1 MGRELLSGLKG
12 SRFADEVHMK
22 SRPRLSILR
31 CLSLLIAISLAAPGA
46 YAQAAEKQKKSSEIV
61 VAVQKAYPHYEYV
74 EDGEVRGFNVEILQA
89 IAERLGMQIEWRPM
103 LWSEAYNALE
113 AGDVA
118 LLCMPI
124 SEKREERFDFTAES
138 ISNSSLAMFVPNSF
152 SGPVKLE
159 DLAGLTVAIKD
170 ASIAQEILAQKIQKA
185 IAVPVDDDLRALRYV
200 EKGWAAAYLGDL
212 YTGLYLVR
220 RHGLDKIKVVG
231 GPLSLGS
238 VRIAVKKGN
247 DQLLSKLNEELTS
260 LKKSPEYER
269 IRDKWFGEASVVRSA
284 WKKVLVIAVAIC
296 AFLGMATLVVLLWN
310 YTLRR
315 LVDERTRD
323 LVASED
329 RYRILITHA
338 NEGIFVLQ
346 DEFIRYHNPQTET
359 LIGCSSEELTSSP
372 FTGLVHPEDRVSVAT
387 WLTERLLEGD
397 SGSGYPFRIIN
408 KSGNVLWWEVNAVHF
423 AWEGKPAVLCFVRDV
438 TSHKKMETQLRQ
450 AQKMEAIGTL
460 ASGIAHDFNNILMAI
475 MGNAEM
481 AEMGLNNNPE
491 NRLIRQS
498 LDQVLKASNRAKDL
512 VKQILTFS
520 RDSEQDRKPVQ
531 INLLIEEVL
540 KLLKVSLPEN
550 IEIRQDISVDSDTVM
565 ADAVQIHQVMMNLC
579 TNAHHAMVK
588 RGGVLAVALKRA
600 DLDTGDTMAYPD
612 LKPGPYLKLSVKDTG
627 DGIKREVM
635 GRIFDPYFTT
645 KEKGLGTG
653 LGLSVV
659 HRIIQS
665 HGGWITVESEPGE
678 GTVFEILLPRVE
690 GRSEREAPTR
700 RGQLSAGQERIL
712 FVDDEEGLVSMAER
726 YLATLGYEVSAFTS
740 PSRALEAFRADPDGF
755 DLLITDLTMPQMSGD
770 ELAERIREERP
781 DIPIIL
787 CTGYSERLTKE
798 GVKELGIQSFVMK
811 PFKIRDLAE
820 EIHTIVRSTERVR
833 RPWRVKLHPVRKSD
847 SERASQWK
855 SEDLKTPQR
864 RKLG

>member
-1 MGRELLSGLKG
+1 MRPKLHFVPKRNS
-12 SRFADEVHMK
+12 FADEVHMK
-22 SRPRLSILR
+22 SRPRLGILR
-31 CLSLLIAISLAAPGA
+31 CLSLLFAISIAAPGA
-46 YAQAAEKQKKSSEIV
+46 YARAAEEQKEPSEIV
-61 VAVQKAYPHYEYV
+61 VAVQKAYPHHEYV
-74 EDGEVRGFNVEILQA
+74 EEGEVRGFNVEILQA
-89 IAERLGMQIEWRPM
+89 LAKRLGMEIEWRPM

-113 AGDVA
+113 SGEVA

-124 SEKREERFDFTAES
+124 SERRQERFDFTAEG

-159 DLAGLTVAIKD
+159 DLAGLTVAVKD
-170 ASIAQEILAQKIQKA
+170 GSMAQEILSQKIPKA
-185 IAVPVDDDLRALRYV
+185 IIVPLDDDVRALRYV

-212 YTGLYLVR
+212 YTGLYLAR
-220 RHGLDKIKVVG
+220 RHGLDKIKTVG
-231 GPLSLGS
+231 GPLPLGS

-247 DQLLSKLNEELTS
+247 DQLLSRLDEALTS
-260 LKKSPEYER
+260 LKKSPEFER
-269 IRDKWFGEASVVRSA
+269 IRDKWFGEASVVSSA
-284 WKKVLVIAVAIC
+284 WKKVLLIAVGIC
-296 AFLGMATLVVLLWN
+296 AFLGMVTVVVLLWN
-310 YTLRR
+310 YTLRVR
-315 LVDERTRD
+315 VDERTRD

-329 RYRILITHA
+329 RYRILINHA

-346 DEFIRYHNPQTET
+346 DEFIKYHNPQTET
-359 LIGCSSEELTSSP
+359 LIGCSSEELTRFP
-372 FTGLVHPEDRVSVAT
+372 FTDLVHPEDRSSVAM

-397 SGSGYPFRIIN
+397 SGSGYPFRITN
-408 KSGNVLWWEVNAVHF
+408 KSGDVLWWEVNAVHF
-423 AWEGKPAVLCFVRDV
+423 SWEEKPAVLCFVRDV

-481 AEMGLNNNPE
+481 AEMGLNNKPD

-498 LDQVLKASNRAKDL
+498 IDQVLKASNRAKDL

-531 INLLIEEVL
+531 MHLLIDEVL
-540 KLLKVSLPEN
+540 KFLKVSLPEN
-550 IEIRQDISVDSDTVM
+550 IEIRQDISVDSDMVM

-579 TNAHHAMVK
+579 TNALHAMMEK
-588 RGGVLAVALKRA
+588 GGVLTVALKRV
-600 DLDTGDTMAYPD
+600 DLDVGNTMTYPNI
-612 LKPGPYLKLSVKDTG
+612 KPGPYVKLSVRDTG
-627 DGIKREVM
+627 NGIGQEVM

-659 HRIIQS
+659 HRIIES
-665 HGGWITVESEPGE
+665 HGGRITVESEPGE
-678 GTVFEILLPRVE
+678 GTLFEILLPRIE
-690 GRSEREAPTR
+690 GRSEREAPDLR
-700 RGQLSAGQERIL
+700 RPPSAGQERII

-726 YLATLGYEVSAFTS
+726 YLGTLGYEVSAFTS
-740 PSRALEAFRADPDGF
+740 PSRALEAFRTDPDGF

-770 ELAERIREERP
+770 ELAQRIREGRP

-798 GVKELGIQSFVMK
+798 GVKELGIQAFVMK

-820 EIHTIVRSTERVR
+820 EIQAVVRSADRLKPR
-833 RPWRVKLHPVRKSD
+833 RRLRLHTVRKPD
-847 SERASQWK
+847 DDRASQWNSK
-855 SEDLKTPQR
+855 DLKKPQR
-864 RKLG
+864 NLG